1 MTNAAAGLDEMLRAA
16 GAAWDR
22 PEEAKALLDRALAE
36 HPDAEDAFVAAYR
49 FHFYRNE
56 LVPALSLAERCAERA
71 LGDLGLPP
79 DLDALQPDGTD
90 FSDPARPRHRFL
102 LFALHARAYL
112 LARLGWHEDA
122 DAAFSV
128 VARLDPAD
136 RIGAAHWQGVLRRGP
151 DADAD

>member
-1 MTNAAAGLDEMLRAA
+1 MSQVTLDELLRAA

-22 PEEAKALLDRALAE
+22 PAEAKALLDRALAE
-36 HPDAEDAFVAAYR
+36 HPEAGEAFIAAYR

-56 LVPALSLAERCAERA
+56 LLPALSLAERCAERT
-71 LGDLGLPP
+71 LRDLGLPA
-79 DLDALQPDGTD
+79 DLAALQADGTD

-112 LARLGWHEDA
+112 MARLGWHADA

-136 RIGAAHWQGVLRRGP
+136 RIGAAHWQGVLRAGP
-151 DADAD
+151 DAD